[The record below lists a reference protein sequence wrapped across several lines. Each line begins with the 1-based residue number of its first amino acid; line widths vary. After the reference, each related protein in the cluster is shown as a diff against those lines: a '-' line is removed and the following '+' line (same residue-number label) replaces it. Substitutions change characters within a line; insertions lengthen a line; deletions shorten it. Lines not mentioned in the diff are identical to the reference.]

1 MTDADLDYLVVGAG
15 PAGLQVA
22 QLLKA
27 GGYDYAVVEESSGP
41 GSFFAK
47 YPRHRQMISVN
58 KRYTGSSDPE
68 FNLRSDWNSLLSD
81 RSEFRF
87 TRYTERY
94 FPFADDMVRYLGD
107 FAEGHGLRIRF
118 DRRITRIARTASG
131 FEASDSGGDTYRA
144 RRVIIATGVSR
155 PNIPDIPGI
164 ESVEL
169 YSTVSVDPKDFI
181 DQRVLIIG
189 KANSA
194 LETADNLLETAAV
207 VHVAGPSPLRLAWQS
222 HFVGHLRAVNNN
234 FIDTAQ
240 LKIQNAIVDAR
251 VLGIEKE
258 AEGGYRVRFK
268 FTRATMEHRYDRVI
282 VCTGFR
288 FDASVFE
295 DGCRPM
301 LAVNDRFPE
310 LTEAYES
317 TNVPGLYFAGT
328 LTQQID
334 FKKGTNGFIHGFRY
348 GARALSR
355 ILEQRYHSGTW
366 PHDELPSEPRAL
378 TDALIERVNRSSGL
392 FQQFGVL
399 ADLLVV
405 PDEGLVRHYQEV
417 PVGHLH
423 DSAFGEAENTF
434 AVSLEYGPDHE
445 RTDPFKP
452 GLSASVLGDGHIDAF
467 LHPVIRHYRHGKLAE
482 TLHLPDD
489 LENQWRRPEVHI
501 RPLEAFFTRTIAA
514 ARAVRQ

>member
-1 MTDADLDYLVVGAG
+1 MADADLDYLVVGAG

-22 QLLKA
+22 QLLEA
-27 GGYDYAVVEESSGP
+27 GGHAYEVVEESSRP
-41 GSFFAK
+41 GSFFAT

-58 KRYTGSSDPE
+58 KRYTGSNDPE

-81 RSEFRF
+81 RPELRF
-87 TRYTERY
+87 GLYTERY

-107 FAEGHGLRIRF
+107 FAEAHGLRVRF
-118 DRRITRIARTASG
+118 NRRITRIARTGSG
-131 FEASDSGGDTYRA
+131 FEAWDSSGDTYRA
-144 RRVIIATGVSR
+144 RRVVIATGVSR
-155 PNIPDIPGI
+155 TNVPDIPG
-164 ESVEL
+164 VEAAEQ
-169 YSTVSVDPKDFI
+169 YATVSVDPKDFV

-207 VHVAGPSPLRLAWQS
+207 VHVAGPNPLHLAWQS
-222 HFVGHLRAVNNN
+222 HFVGHLRAVNSN

-258 AEGGYRVRFK
+258 VEGGYRVRFK

-288 FDASVFE
+288 FDTSVFE
-295 DGCRPM
+295 AGCRPR

-310 LTEAYES
+310 LTKAYES

-348 GARALSR
+348 GARALCR
-355 ILEQRYHSGTW
+355 ILEQRYHGGTW
-366 PHDELPSEPRAL
+366 PHDELSAEPGEL
-378 TDALIERVNRSSGL
+378 TAALIERINRSSGL

-405 PDEGLVRHYQEV
+405 PREGPVRHYEEV

-434 AVSLEYGPDHE
+434 SVSLEYGPDHE
-445 RTDPFKP
+445 LMDPFKP
-452 GLSASVLGDGHIDAF
+452 GLSASVLGDGHIDSF

-489 LENQWRRPEVHI
+489 LENEWRRPDVHI
-501 RPLEAFFTRTIAA
+501 KPLEAFLTGTIAG
-514 ARAVRQ
+514 ARAVRR